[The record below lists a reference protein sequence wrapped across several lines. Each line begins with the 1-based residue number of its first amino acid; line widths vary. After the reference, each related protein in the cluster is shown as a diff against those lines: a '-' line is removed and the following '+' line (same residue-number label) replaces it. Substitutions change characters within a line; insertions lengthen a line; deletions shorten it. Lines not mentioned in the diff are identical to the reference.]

1 MHSVSRR
8 SQSPARAVVPR
19 SRGCAVLT
27 LLLAVTGSVRSAAAV
42 ESEPAPSAARPA
54 AEHASPAEL
63 PETPTPPVRHSYA
76 GLLTA
81 SYVLAPLLAAA
92 VGGGISQL
100 TKRDEISV
108 TGGCLMF
115 LLPASVHVAHGKAGQ
130 GLASFAQVAGFTLAG
145 VVVGAIVGGVY
156 ASETCS
162 PESSC
167 EFAGLGGLI
176 GGSIIGGVA
185 GYAGFAI
192 YDVSANATYL
202 TDEPGAPAADAA
214 SLQLWV
220 QPTPARVE
228 QASAVGPWS
237 GLQLGLTLAM

>member
-1 MHSVSRR
+1 
-8 SQSPARAVVPR
+8 
-19 SRGCAVLT
+19 
-27 LLLAVTGSVRSAAAV
+27 
-42 ESEPAPSAARPA
+42 
-54 AEHASPAEL
+54 
-63 PETPTPPVRHSYA
+63 VRHSYA

-92 VGGGISQL
+92 VGGGISKL

-108 TGGCLMF
+108 TGGCMMF

-130 GLASFAQVAGFTLAG
+130 GLASFAQMAGFTLAG

-156 ASETCS
+156 AGGTCTS
-162 PESSC
+162 DTSDGC
-167 EFAGLGGLI
+167 DFAGLYGII
-176 GGSIIGGVA
+176 GGSLIGGVA
-185 GYAGFAI
+185 GYTGFAI

-202 TDEPGAPAADAA
+202 TDEPGAPQADAA

-220 QPTPARVE
+220 QPTPARTE
-228 QASAVGPWS
+228 HASAVGPWS